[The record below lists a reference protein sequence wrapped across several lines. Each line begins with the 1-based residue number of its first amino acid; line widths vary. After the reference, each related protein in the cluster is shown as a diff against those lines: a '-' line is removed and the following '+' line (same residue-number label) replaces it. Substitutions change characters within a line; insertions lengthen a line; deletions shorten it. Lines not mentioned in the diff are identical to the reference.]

1 MTKAAC
7 IILGENYELLRKS
20 SPNSRMKVNVLSLAL
35 LVPTMMW
42 AATGYLLASEIKG
55 FGIKESIGFA
65 VFMMFLVFILES
77 LIVRTP
83 KNKTIKWLRLSLGFL
98 MALIGSIIL
107 DEWLFKEDID
117 KQMAFNKM
125 EHIKNETSKIIE
137 ESQIEIIR
145 MEEEVRLRKQ
155 EWDAALDNAT
165 READGTGGSGNKG
178 VSAITKMKMQ
188 VAGQKQL
195 EYEKAAKQL
204 TDLKESVGTRIDE
217 RIGEIESLLNIKSLL
232 TRMHAM
238 FSLIFNNAIMFFV
251 WLLITGILFCLEFI
265 VVILK
270 MSWEDT
276 PYEKYKQTLDEIQV
290 RRMNMLGRVDELH
303 PGRGLTLYQNTSNF
317 LKQLNHSRILN

>member
-1 MTKAAC
+1 
-7 IILGENYELLRKS
+7 
-20 SPNSRMKVNVLSLAL
+20 
-35 LVPTMMW
+35 
-42 AATGYLLASEIKG
+42 
-55 FGIKESIGFA
+55 
-65 VFMMFLVFILES
+65 MMFLVFILES